1 MLLTKLTRIASV
13 LLMMLPAIAYSQV
26 PSTAGEC
33 PTVYVTGP
41 AGITAPGEIYWFEA
55 TVKGRDGETFEYD
68 WVVSIGKIT
77 ERVGKTRIGVLAT
90 REMAGLSVTATVRVK
105 GLPDGCENVASES
118 SGICDCSPEPVLLDE
133 FSIAIS
139 KLNLPSLG
147 AAVVELEDSRN
158 SQLYII
164 EYFPSNTTK
173 AVVDRKIAAIRKH
186 LSDKHKF
193 DLSRV
198 TIVSAPSENDKT
210 LTKIYKV
217 PPGSENPTP

>member
-1 MLLTKLTRIASV
+1 MRSPYLFILALLIGAMVPGL
-13 LLMMLPAIAYSQV
+13 AYSQV
-26 PSTAGEC
+26 PATAGEC
-33 PTVYVTGP
+33 PTVYVAGP

-90 REMAGLSVTATVRVK
+90 KEMADTSVTATVRVK

-118 SGICDCSPEPVLLDE
+118 SGICDCSPEPMLIDE
-133 FSIAIS
+133 FSIAAS

-164 EYFPSNTTK
+164 EYFPSKTTK
-173 AVVDRKIAAIRKH
+173 AVVDRKITAIRKH
-186 LSDKHKF
+186 LSEKHKF
-193 DLSRV
+193 DLKRV
-198 TIVSAPSENDKT
+198 TIVSAHSENDET

-217 PPGSENPTP
+217 PPGAQNPSP